1 VEHGVREVLEGN
13 RIEKLKDKFGGWVMK
28 FGKLDRNAVQESYL
42 LAKKAY
48 AGFGVDTD
56 AVIAQMKDFNLSLHC
71 WQGDDSIS
79 SGGLMATGNFP
90 GKSKTPA
97 QLRAD
102 IEAVIKQMPSK
113 KSVNIHAMYSES
125 TDGSPVGRNDI
136 TTAHFQNW
144 VDWANKLDIGIDFNH
159 TFFGHEMSK
168 SGYTLSSPDE
178 TVRAFWVKHA
188 KLCREIANWIGEQTG
203 KTCAN
208 NLWIPDGSKEVP
220 VNRSLY
226 REQLKKSLD
235 EIFAIKYDPKNTIDS
250 LESKLFG
257 IGAESFTSGS
267 HEFYMGYAV
276 KNNIAMTLD
285 MGHFHQTESV
295 PDKLSSIFL
304 YLDKVVFHISRGV
317 RWDSD
322 HAPVLGDEVLAL
334 LQEVKRCNA
343 FDKAVVGL
351 DFFDPSVNR
360 LLAWATSS
368 RAVQK
373 AAMIAMLEPTAML
386 KELEIKGQL
395 GERLAILDEL
405 KSMPFAAVWDKL
417 CVESGVAPG
426 HEWIDEINAY
436 TDVTIAQRS

>member
-1 VEHGVREVLEGN
+1 MEFAKV
-13 RIEKLKDKFGGWVMK
+13 
-28 FGKLDRNAVQESYL
+28 DRNLVEESYAI
-42 LAKKAY
+42 AKKVY

-56 AVIAQMKDFNLSLHC
+56 AVIKDMKNFRLSLHC
-71 WQGDDSIS
+71 WQGDDCSGFEKGDSIN
-79 SGGLMATGNFP
+79 SGGLVATGNFP

-102 IEAVIKQMPSK
+102 IEVVLKQIPGQK
-113 KSVNIHAMYSES
+113 NVNIHAMYSES
-125 TDGSPVGRNDI
+125 PDGKPVGRNDI

-178 TVRAFWVKHA
+178 SVRSFWVEHA
-188 KLCREIANWIGEQTG
+188 KKCRHIANWIGEQTG

-220 VNRSLY
+220 VNRTLY

-235 EIFAIKYDPKNTIDS
+235 EIFTVKYDTKNTIDS

-257 IGAESFTSGS
+257 IGAESYTVGS
-267 HEFYMGYAV
+267 HEFYMGYSI

-295 PDKLSSIFL
+295 SDKLSSIFL

-334 LQEVKRCNA
+334 MQEVKRCNA

-360 LLAWATSS
+360 LLAWVTSS
-368 RAVQK
+368 RAVMK
-373 AAMIAMLEPTAML
+373 ATMIAKLEPTQIL
-386 KELEIKGQL
+386 KDFEAKGEL
-395 GERLAILDEL
+395 GERLAYIDEL

-417 CVESGVAPG
+417 CIENGVAPS
-426 HEWIDEINAY
+426 HEWICEVKKY
-436 TDVTIAQRS
+436 TDVTIAERG